1 MTLAPRDIA
10 DILAEWRSLERER
23 DAATDD
29 ETRAT
34 LDARIRRVR
43 LEHADALDVQ
53 AHTAEELG
61 SRPSLEPRDGGG

>member
-1 MTLAPRDIA
+1 MAPRDIA
-10 DILAEWRSLERER
+10 DILSEWRSLERER

-29 ETRAT
+29 ETRAE

-53 AHTAEELG
+53 AHTAEEL
-61 SRPSLEPRDGGG
+61 SARPSLEPRDGGG